1 MRRFQYLIVLCTL
14 LSTSVSYA
22 SSIKFHDGNF
32 ESAKELATKEG
43 KMVLV
48 DFYASWCAPCK
59 WMDETTFQDP
69 EVITRMNSDYVSLKI
84 NIDDFDGY
92 ALKELYGVK
101 VLPTVLIFDHKGKVV
116 ERIEET
122 LPPSRMNNLLEKNKS
137 NTETRVY
144 DPNVVPVTNTTTT
157 LSEDDSYS
165 MKYKLQLG
173 VFSSYQSTLK
183 YYKEVKGLISKPIVI
198 LHDYKGSNVIYRVLT
213 GSFSNT
219 TEAEIYK
226 TQLKDSYN
234 ISSRLY
240 Y

>member
-1 MRRFQYLIVLCTL
+1 MRRIKVTSTL
-14 LSTSVSYA
+14 VALFITTLSFA
-22 SSIKFHDGNF
+22 SSINFHEGNF
-32 ESAKELATKEG
+32 SSAKELANKEG
-43 KMVLV
+43 KKLLV

-59 WMDETTFQDP
+59 WMDETTFADP
-69 EVITRMNSDYVSLKI
+69 EVIRRMNDDYITIKV

-92 ALKELYGVK
+92 ALKEHYGVK
-101 VLPTVLIFDHKGKVV
+101 VLPTVLIFDNDGKVV

-122 LPPSRMNNLLEKNKS
+122 IPPSKMNNLLEKNKNPMS
-137 NTETRVY
+137 TRVY
-144 DPNVVPVTNTTTT
+144 TPNSTPVSNTMTETTAAKSHT
-157 LSEDDSYS
+157 A
-165 MKYKLQLG
+165 KYKLQLG

-183 YYKEVKGLISKPIVI
+183 YYKEVKGLISQPIII

-213 GSFSNT
+213 GSFNNT

-226 TQLKDSYN
+226 TELKDAFN